1 LYPDADLPLST
12 TAVMTAAQT
21 VDEAIAA
28 GHAGARLLDTGD
40 AGPALIAAIRARLPE
55 AIICGGE
62 TADIT
67 RDRHLALRTEA
78 GLICESVT
86 AAGKAAAD
94 GVPAGHILVMA
105 APGMLD
111 GIIGAGWRTLTD
123 VDSYGHGPAGA
134 EAIAAVC
141 AWLGAAVVRTA
152 HVTEIRRSLD
162 MAEAIAGTRPPAW
175 AIRGLA

>member
-1 LYPDADLPLST
+1 
-12 TAVMTAAQT
+12 MAAAGS

-28 GHAGARLLDTGD
+28 AHAGARLLDTGD
-40 AGPALIAAIRARLPE
+40 AGPAMVAAVRARLPE

-62 TADIT
+62 TADFT
-67 RDRHLALRTEA
+67 CDLHLALRTKA

-86 AAGKAAAD
+86 AAEKAAAD
-94 GVPAGHILVMA
+94 GVPADRILVMT

-111 GIIGAGWRTLTD
+111 EIIGAGWRTLTD
-123 VDSYGHGPAGA
+123 VDSHGHGLAGT

-141 AWLGAAVVRTA
+141 AWLGGTVVRTA
-152 HVTEIRRSLD
+152 HVTEVRRSLD

-175 AIRGLA
+175 TIRGLA

>member
-1 LYPDADLPLST
+1 
-12 TAVMTAAQT
+12 MTAAGS
-21 VDEAIAA
+21 VDEAIVA

-62 TADIT
+62 TADIVH
-67 RDRHLALRTEA
+67 DRHLALRAKA

-86 AAGKAAAD
+86 AAENAAAD
-94 GVPAGHILVMA
+94 GVPADRILVGA
-105 APGMLD
+105 APGVLD
-111 GIIGAGWRTLTD
+111 SIIRAGWRTLTD
-123 VDSYGHGPAGA
+123 VDSYGHGLAGA

-141 AWLGAAVVRTA
+141 AWLGGTVVRTA

-162 MAEAIAGTRPPAW
+162 MAEAIVGTRPPAW
-175 AIRGLA
+175 TIRGLA